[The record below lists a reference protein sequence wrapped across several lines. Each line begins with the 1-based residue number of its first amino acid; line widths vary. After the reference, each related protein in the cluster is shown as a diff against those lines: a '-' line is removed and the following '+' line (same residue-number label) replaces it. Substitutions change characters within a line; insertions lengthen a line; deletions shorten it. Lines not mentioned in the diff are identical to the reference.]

1 MSTQKKTHRLTVTA
15 MLSAVACA
23 LMYLELPLPFLIP
36 PFVKLDI
43 SDLPELLAA
52 FSLGPLF
59 GALVSLLKNLLYMLL
74 HGTTSV
80 GVGELCNFLFGVVF
94 SVTAGSIYWL
104 RKNRRSAFLGAILGA
119 LSMALASLPL
129 NFYLIYPFYAKVYLP
144 MDNIIAAYQAILP
157 SVRSLW
163 DCLLIFNFPFTF
175 FKGLLDT
182 LICIL
187 IYKPLSPILHR

>member
-1 MSTQKKTHRLTVTA
+1 MPTQKKTHRLTVTA

-23 LMYLELPLPFLIP
+23 LMYLEFPLPFLIP

-59 GALVSLLKNLLYMLL
+59 GALVSLLKNLLFMLL
-74 HGTTSV
+74 HGTSSV

-94 SVTAGSIYWL
+94 SVTAGSVYWM
-104 RKNRRSAFLGAILGA
+104 RKTRRGAMLGAILGA
-119 LSMALASLPL
+119 LAMALVSLPL
-129 NFYLIYPFYAKVYLP
+129 NYYLIYPFYAKVYLP
-144 MDNIIAAYQAILP
+144 MENIIAAYQALLP

-163 DCLLIFNFPFTF
+163 DCLLIFNLPFTF
-175 FKGLLDT
+175 AKGLLDAF
-182 LICIL
+182 ICIL